1 MSYGDNLLTSQ
12 HADAM
17 CPSAT
22 GEADGQAANAWAEA
36 ALRTGMTIVTVVAG
50 TTCVFAVAAGGGL
63 SALVQGLVFTG
74 LGIAGVARIDVA
86 MRVLRPRGRMVTL
99 AGLFAAGG
107 LLDFGLQSYFA
118 EVAVAIVCLSALIC
132 RARWVLLCLVV
143 SAAGF
148 LGALAM
154 HGRTLDWLIGD
165 GRYVVAGQL
174 VNLAA
179 NAAGG
184 LLIVTLLHRFLAD
197 LPRLLDAVHA
207 GGPSLTPQL
216 AQAAR
221 GQPVA
226 LPPGAD
232 PRTLLAALTPAE
244 LDVVKRL
251 AAGRLPKQVAHDLN
265 IDKGAVDSRIK
276 SARRKTG
283 ARTTVRLLWLYA
295 TCDGS

>member
-1 MSYGDNLLTSQ
+1 
-12 HADAM
+12 
-17 CPSAT
+17 
-22 GEADGQAANAWAEA
+22 
-36 ALRTGMTIVTVVAG
+36 MTIVTVVAG

-207 GGPSLTPQL
+207 GGP
-216 AQAAR
+216 
-221 GQPVA
+221 
-226 LPPGAD
+226 
-232 PRTLLAALTPAE
+232 PR
-244 LDVVKRL
+244 
-251 AAGRLPKQVAHDLN
+251 
-265 IDKGAVDSRIK
+265 
-276 SARRKTG
+276 
-283 ARTTVRLLWLYA
+283 
-295 TCDGS
+295 

>member
-1 MSYGDNLLTSQ
+1 
-12 HADAM
+12 
-17 CPSAT
+17 
-22 GEADGQAANAWAEA
+22 
-36 ALRTGMTIVTVVAG
+36 MTIVTVVAG

-74 LGIAGVARIDVA
+74 LGIASVARIDVA
-86 MRVLRPRGRMVTL
+86 MRVLRPTGRMVIL
-99 AGLFAAGG
+99 AGLF
-107 LLDFGLQSYFA
+107 
-118 EVAVAIVCLSALIC
+118 
-132 RARWVLLCLVV
+132 
-143 SAAGF
+143 
-148 LGALAM
+148 
-154 HGRTLDWLIGD
+154 
-165 GRYVVAGQL
+165 
-174 VNLAA
+174 
-179 NAAGG
+179 AAGG

>member
-1 MSYGDNLLTSQ
+1 
-12 HADAM
+12 
-17 CPSAT
+17 
-22 GEADGQAANAWAEA
+22 
-36 ALRTGMTIVTVVAG
+36 MTIVTVVAG
-50 TTCVFAVAAGGGL
+50 TTCVFAMAAGGGL
-63 SALVQGLVFTG
+63 SALMQGLVFTG

-86 MRVLRPRGRMVTL
+86 MRVLRPTGRMVIL

-107 LLDFGLQSYFA
+107 LLNFGLQSYFA

-132 RARWVLLCLVV
+132 RARWVLLCFVV

-154 HGRTLDWLIGD
+154 HGRSLDWLVGD

-197 LPRLLDAVHA
+197 LPRLLDAVDA